1 MNAVSFSPVS
11 NIWFMTCGSEGI
23 MNFWDYSV
31 RNKIKSL
38 AFGGTPV
45 CCAKVSPMG
54 DLIAYSLGNDWHI
67 GVEGNKWQP
76 RIGVHRLTEQEM
88 KFPGQGK

>member
-1 MNAVSFSPVS
+1 
-11 NIWFMTCGSEGI
+11 MTCGSEGI